1 LGRLFWKFFF
11 AFWLALLI
19 ASGGVGT
26 TVWLHGQTLEDHD
39 RLLAGG
45 PRTAFLVNT
54 TAMVFRHGGI
64 EALRDL
70 LEEWR
75 IQQGDARV
83 YVVDETGRELLGRVV
98 SAEALAQARRLAD
111 EDQKTPRIAWLEAT
125 SQHAYLFFIP
135 AASKI
140 SSHGPPPSPWI
151 PISIGILA
159 SLGFSALLAWYLS
172 KPIRHLRGAFD
183 AVAAGKLDTRIG
195 SRMGRRR
202 DEIAD
207 LGRDFD
213 RMAQQLQI
221 LLGSQRRLLHDVSHE
236 LRSPLARLQA
246 AIGLARQQP
255 EKLESSLDRI
265 ERESGRLDALVGE
278 LLTLSRLEA
287 GISGAADEEVDL
299 VDLVAGIADDARFE
313 AEATGRR
320 VLFSGAGEVI
330 VKIRAEL
337 LHRAFENVIRNAVKF
352 TREGTV
358 VDVRIERRAAPDS
371 LVVMVSDR
379 GPGVPESDLQAVFE
393 PFFRGGGSVKT
404 AGFGLG
410 LAIARRAIEAH
421 GGRIRARNRPDGG
434 LRVEIVLP
442 MGNAFEGAAGG
453 SLGGSVALAERV
465 RFRQAMR
472 PSRPP
477 VENPHD

>member
-1 LGRLFWKFFF
+1 MGRLFWKFFF

-26 TVWLHGQTLEDHD
+26 TVWLHRQTLDDHD
-39 RLLAGG
+39 RALAGG

-64 EALRDL
+64 EALRGL
-70 LEEWR
+70 LEEWSMR
-75 IQQGDARV
+75 QGKAWV
-83 YVVDETGRELLGRVV
+83 YVVDETGRELLGRTV
-98 SAEALAQARRLAD
+98 SAETVAQARRLAAG
-111 EDQKTPRIAWLEAT
+111 DQTSRIAWLEAAP
-125 SQHAYLFFIP
+125 QHTYLFFIP
-135 AASKI
+135 AASKA
-140 SSHGPPPSPWI
+140 SSHDSPPPPWI

-183 AVAAGKLDTRIG
+183 AVAAGKLETRIG
-195 SRMGRRR
+195 TRMGRRR

-255 EKLESSLDRI
+255 EKLDASLDRI
-265 ERESGRLDALVGE
+265 ERESSRLDELVGE

-287 GISGAADEEVDL
+287 GMSGAADEEVEL
-299 VDLVAGIADDARFE
+299 VELVAGIADDARFE
-313 AEATGRR
+313 AEANGRR
-320 VLFSGAGEVI
+320 LRFSGEGQVI
-330 VKIRAEL
+330 VKVRAEL

-352 TREGTV
+352 TDEGTTV
-358 VDVRIERRAAPDS
+358 EVRVERRTALDRFS
-371 LVVMVSDR
+371 VTVDDR
-379 GPGVPESDLQAVFE
+379 GSGVPEGDLHAVFE
-393 PFFRGGGSVKT
+393 PFFRGGAGVKT
-404 AGFGLG
+404 TGFGLG

-421 GGRIRARNRPDGG
+421 GGSIRARNRPDGG

-442 MGNAFEGAAGG
+442 AGDTFEGAAGG
-453 SLGGSVALAERV
+453 LLGFYSSGS
-465 RFRQAMR
+465 
-472 PSRPP
+472 
-477 VENPHD
+477 